1 MERKMTVESR
11 YFDLLAPQ
19 APDRFESRPD
29 GMSLQARALR
39 AVAWPLNVWALQR
52 ERRALQRL
60 DDHLLR
66 DVGLT
71 RGDVTSELAKWPWRL

>member
-1 MERKMTVESR
+1 MTFESR
-11 YFDLLAPQ
+11 YLGLLAAQ
-19 APDRFESRPD
+19 VPDRSKSQPD
-29 GMSLQARALR
+29 GMSLQARVRR
-39 AVAWPLNVWALQR
+39 AVAWPLSVWALQR

-71 RGDVTSELAKWPWRL
+71 RGDVTSELAKWPWQL